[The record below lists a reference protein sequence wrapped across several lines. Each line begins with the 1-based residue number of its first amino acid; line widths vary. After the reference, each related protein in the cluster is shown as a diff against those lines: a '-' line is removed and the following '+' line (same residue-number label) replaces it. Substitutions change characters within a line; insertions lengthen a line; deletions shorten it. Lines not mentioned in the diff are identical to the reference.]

1 MPPLLVLDLQ
11 LELGR
16 LDQRLCRAEAEI
28 VAMKQL
34 TGDRKRA
41 VKAEKPGAKPAA
53 RCRKHTDAN
62 HESLR
67 ASGRLWL
74 AAITLAKLDA
84 AELIRE
90 ANATRPAGDRLPFR
104 PSKIQRGTYLHTRA
118 MHYVELMR
126 DGPTVRMAPRWSP
139 ERRAREIRAIETWP
153 A

>member
-11 LELGR
+11 LQLERINMR
-16 LDQRLCRAEAEI
+16 LTCAEAEI
-28 VAMKQL
+28 TAMRQL
-34 TGDRKRA
+34 TRDGKRT
-41 VKAEKPGAKPAA
+41 VKAEKPDAKPAA
-53 RCRKHTDAN
+53 RRRKYTGAN

-74 AAITLAKLDA
+74 AAITFARLDT

-90 ANATRPAGDRLPFR
+90 ANATRSAGNRLTFR

-118 MHYVELMR
+118 MHYVGLMR
-126 DGPTVRMAPRWSP
+126 DGPTVRMAPGWSP
-139 ERRAREIRAIETWP
+139 GRRAQEIRTVETWP

>member
-1 MPPLLVLDLQ
+1 
-11 LELGR
+11 
-16 LDQRLCRAEAEI
+16 
-28 VAMKQL
+28 MKQL
-34 TGDRKRA
+34 AGDRKRT

-53 RCRKHTDAN
+53 RCRQTARD
-62 HESLR
+62 ESLR
-67 ASGRLWL
+67 ASARLWL

-84 AELIRE
+84 ADLIRE

-126 DGPTVRMAPRWSP
+126 DGPTVRMAPGWSP
-139 ERRAREIRAIETWP
+139 GRRAQEIRAIETWP

>member
-11 LELGR
+11 LELER
-16 LDQRLCRAEAEI
+16 LAERLGRAEAEI
-28 VAMKQL
+28 AEMKQL
-34 TGDRKRA
+34 GGDRKRT

-53 RCRKHTDAN
+53 RCRQTARD
-62 HESLR
+62 ESLR
-67 ASGRLWL
+67 ASARLWL

-84 AELIRE
+84 ADLIRE

-126 DGPTVRMAPRWSP
+126 DGPTVRMAPGWSP
-139 ERRAREIRAIETWP
+139 ERRALEIRTMETWP

>member
-16 LDQRLCRAEAEI
+16 LAERLGRAEAEI
-28 VAMKQL
+28 AEMKQL
-34 TGDRKRA
+34 AGDRKRT
-41 VKAEKPGAKPAA
+41 VKAEKSGAKPAA
-53 RCRKHTDAN
+53 RCRQTARD
-62 HESLR
+62 ESLR
-67 ASGRLWL
+67 ASARLWL
-74 AAITLAKLDA
+74 DAITLAKLDA
-84 AELIRE
+84 ADLIRE

-126 DGPTVRMAPRWSP
+126 DGPTARMAPGWSP
-139 ERRAREIRAIETWP
+139 GRRAREIRAIETWP